1 MNSGGSKVLVVEDDV
16 PLGKFLSR
24 ELGRQGFDV
33 TVATDGGAVCTGL
46 KSIAFDL
53 WLMDLNLP
61 GVDGMDLL
69 KRVRAVCPEVPVMI
83 LSARNR
89 TQDLVQAL
97 ENGAD
102 DFLVKPFSFMELVAR
117 VRCLLRRKTLPER
130 PSGFR
135 IADLRVDP
143 DEYSV
148 FRGQRRIELTP
159 REFGILQFLMNNLG
173 KVVSRKMLMEE
184 VWHTPYDSST
194 NVVDVYMKYLRDKID
209 GGEQHKL
216 ICTVRGVGYR
226 LSYDEQ

>member
-1 MNSGGSKVLVVEDDV
+1 MVVEDDV

-24 ELGRQGFDV
+24 ELGRQGFEV
-33 TVATDGGAVCTGL
+33 TVAVDGSAACAEMR
-46 KSIAFDL
+46 SIPFDL

-69 KRVRAVCPEVPVMI
+69 KRVRAACPAVPVMI
-83 LSARNR
+83 LSGRKR

-102 DFLVKPFSFMELVAR
+102 DYLAKPFSLMELVAR
-117 VRCLLRRKTLPER
+117 VRCLLRRVSTPEPQR
-130 PSGFR
+130 GLR
-135 IADLRVDP
+135 IADLTVDP

-148 FRGQRRIELTP
+148 FRGQRRIDLTP
-159 REFGILQFLMNNLG
+159 REFGILQYLMNNIG

-226 LSYDEQ
+226 LSYEMQ

>member
-209 GGEQHKL
+209 GGEQQKL